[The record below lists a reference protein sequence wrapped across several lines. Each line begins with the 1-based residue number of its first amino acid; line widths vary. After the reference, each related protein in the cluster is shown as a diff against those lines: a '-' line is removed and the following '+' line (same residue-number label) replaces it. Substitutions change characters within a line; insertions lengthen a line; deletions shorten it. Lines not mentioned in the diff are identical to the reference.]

1 MTSLNTTWD
10 DDLQKTK
17 KKKKKKKS
25 NCTCSSSSKNACRNE
40 CIKRTFILQFFANV
54 FKFTYL

>member
-17 KKKKKKKS
+17 RKKKR
-25 NCTCSSSSKNACRNE
+25 KNPIAHAQAVAKTHAE
-40 CIKRTFILQFFANV
+40 MNV
-54 FKFTYL
+54 

>member
-17 KKKKKKKS
+17 RKKR
-25 NCTCSSSSKNACRNE
+25 KNPIAHAQAVAKTHAE
-40 CIKRTFILQFFANV
+40 MNV
-54 FKFTYL
+54 